1 MSASSPIHVVQI
13 VPRLDGGGAERSAA
27 DLVRE
32 HHQNAAAV
40 RHSVVSEGG
49 RLAADI
55 IRFGGRFLPLP
66 VASKNP
72 LTAPWRA
79 MRLRHTLTIL
89 RPDIVHVRSRVPAWL
104 HFFANRQ
111 LQFPTV
117 ATAHGINSVGRYSKI
132 MTAAD
137 TVICPGQG
145 VADHLRRHYGAEN
158 TVVIPRGIDIGYF
171 NPDLICKA
179 TVARMRQQW
188 NLEGKKV
195 LLHVGRLTAQK
206 GHEILLHALAKL
218 PPEFVALVVG
228 GGDAKKR
235 KRLAALARRLGVGG
249 RLILAGDCAHMRE
262 IYALA
267 DIALSCAVKPESF
280 GRSMA
285 EALAMGAPVLAADH
299 GGARDILADEPGG
312 RLVPPADAEALAAAL
327 REPPPDASSSRARIQ
342 SRFTAARMAAQT
354 LEVYRNVLAAR
365 QQKSRPAAG

>member
-1 MSASSPIHVVQI
+1 M
-13 VPRLDGGGAERSAA
+13 
-27 DLVRE
+27 VRE
-32 HHQNAAAV
+32 HHQAAAA

-79 MRLRHTLTIL
+79 MRLRHTMTIL

-104 HFFANRQ
+104 HFFANSR

-158 TVVIPRGIDIGYF
+158 TVVIPRGIDIDYF

-299 GGARDILADEPGG
+299 GGARDILAGEPGG

-327 REPPPDASSSRARIQ
+327 REPPPDAASSRARIQ

-365 QQKSRPAAG
+365 QQNARTAAG